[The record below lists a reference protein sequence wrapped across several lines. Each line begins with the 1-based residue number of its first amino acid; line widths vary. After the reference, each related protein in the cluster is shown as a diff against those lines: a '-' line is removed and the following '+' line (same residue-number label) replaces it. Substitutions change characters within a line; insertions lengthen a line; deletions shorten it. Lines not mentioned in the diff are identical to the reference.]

1 VRSAGQQ
8 DDAIASGHGAYKLEE
23 KEDEPNVFSVEVGNL
38 PPGQEATISI
48 TYTTELSFVEG
59 LVRAPALLTTIK
71 RSDHHPR
78 RVVRVR
84 SCVQL
89 QFRLPMTNDNPS
101 YFAAN
106 KKDFNVPQ
114 LKLTAKLGTTST
126 YHTHAVGLRR
136 QGDRCSSS
144 TEPRSAVTQR

>member
-1 VRSAGQQ
+1 VRPRFSLR
-8 DDAIASGHGAYKLEE
+8 SGVLTH
-23 KEDEPNVFSVEVGNL
+23 SV
-38 PPGQEATISI
+38 PC
-48 TYTTELSFVEG
+48 
-59 LVRAPALLTTIK
+59 
-71 RSDHHPR
+71 

-114 LKLTAKLGTTST
+114 LKLTATLGNTCT

-136 QGDRCSSS
+136 QADSCSTSS
-144 TEPRSAVTQR
+144 NPLSAMTQR